1 MKTTAD
7 HNQMDFAQPSA
18 PSSTHAGGPDRILFW
33 AAVCFFIFWALGS
46 RGLWGLEGRWAEIT
60 REMFLRGDFFH
71 PTVKDNPYFD
81 KPLLGYWLIALSS
94 LILGRL
100 DEWAV
105 RLPSAVSGL
114 AGIWAT
120 VYLGRKLWSDEVAGT
135 AGWMLLTSYGILFWT
150 RTGAA
155 DMENLAAIT
164 LAVAWYWARREKPNF
179 ISYLGFYLICFLG
192 AHTKGLTAVVAPAL
206 LVLPDVLRGRRW
218 RNLLTLSHVLAFTA
232 GLALYLAPFI
242 YAAMTAEGYSQNGLV
257 LVFREN
263 ILRFVQPFDHVEP
276 PYVYL
281 YYLPLFFLPWA
292 PLLLTAV
299 AASASS
305 FRRMDPATR
314 WLAEASVLIF
324 VFFTFSGSRR
334 NYYILPLLP
343 FCALF
348 TSAFLMTQ
356 GKERWQRLGL
366 GLQAG
371 LLVLVCLIEI
381 ASLGLWPMIKA
392 RTGFVPSQNLKLSAP
407 ILGLL
412 ALTPWLIRRAA
423 PSILVTLTGTR
434 LKMAPLVLSAAVL
447 MGGFFWRQQVI
458 LSALSDE
465 RNFARSLKAQV
476 MGSPSVDMAFYK
488 DVSPKVL
495 FYADYPG
502 PVQILNDLDSARSF
516 IQSDKEVKFLV
527 SNREYIPELLP
538 VLPEE
543 NRKEPDLIEKY
554 HAWDQEKIPTNM
566 VAWKIIGKGK

>member
-1 MKTTAD
+1 
-7 HNQMDFAQPSA
+7 
-18 PSSTHAGGPDRILFW
+18 
-33 AAVCFFIFWALGS
+33 
-46 RGLWGLEGRWAEIT
+46 
-60 REMFLRGDFFH
+60 MFPRGDFFH

-81 KPLLGYWLIALSS
+81 KPLLGYWLIALTS

-120 VYLGRKLWSDEVAGT
+120 VYLGRKLWSFDVART

-179 ISYLGFYLICFLG
+179 ISYFGFYLICFLG
-192 AHTKGLTAVVAPAL
+192 AHTKGLTAVVVPAL

-218 RNLLTLSHVLAFTA
+218 RNLLTLSHVLALTA

-242 YAAMTAEGYSQNGLV
+242 YAAMTAEGYSENGLV

-299 AASASS
+299 TASVGS
-305 FRRMDPATR
+305 FRRMNPATR
-314 WLAEASVLIF
+314 WLAEAVVL
-324 VFFTFSGSRR
+324 VFFFFTISGSRR

-348 TSAFLMTQ
+348 TSAFFMTK
-356 GKERWQRLGL
+356 GKERRQRLGL

-371 LLVLVCLIEI
+371 LLVLLCLIEI
-381 ASLGLWPMIKA
+381 ASPAFWPMVKA
-392 RTGFVPSQNLKLSAP
+392 RTGFMPPWDLKLATP
-407 ILGLL
+407 ALGLL
-412 ALTPWLIRRAA
+412 ALAPWLIRRLA
-423 PSILVTLTGTR
+423 PNLLVRITGTR
-434 LKMAPLVLSAAVL
+434 LKMAPMVLSAAVL
-447 MGGFFWRQQVI
+447 MGGFFCWQQEI
-458 LSALSDE
+458 LSRPGDE
-465 RNFARSLKAQV
+465 RIFAKSLRAQV
-476 MGSPSVDMAFYK
+476 MESPSADIAFYK

-495 FYADYPG
+495 FYVDYPG
-502 PVQILNDLDSARSF
+502 PVKILNDIDSAQSF
-516 IQSDKEVKFLV
+516 IKSGNEVKFLV
-527 SNREYIPELLP
+527 SNREYMPELLP
-538 VLPEE
+538 VLPDG
-543 NRKEPDLIEKY
+543 NRKEPTLSEKY
-554 HAWDQEKIPTNM
+554 YAWDKDKISTNM
-566 VAWKIIGKGK
+566 VAWKVVGKNK